1 MKISVFG
8 AGYVGLVT
16 GTCLAEIGHE
26 VSIFDI
32 DSTKLKLLQKGEVP
46 IHEPGLEKIFKKNL
60 NSNGISIQPNPLR
73 ALDFSDAYF
82 VCVGTPQFN
91 NGKPNL
97 KYLYSVC
104 RSIKKYII
112 KNDIQKNKFIVLK
125 STIPPGT
132 IADINS
138 NIFSDDSFSNIHIGS
153 NPEFLREGN
162 AVFDF
167 MNSDRIVIGSDS
179 KRFIN
184 KIKKIYEPF
193 KKSTNILVT
202 DPQSSEIIKYA
213 SNAFL
218 ATKISFI
225 NEISKLSDKVGGDI
239 DDISYGM
246 GLDKRIG
253 NLFLSAGLGYGGSC
267 FPKDT
272 RGLAY
277 TFSKNNIRNE
287 IIESVIKVNDLQ
299 KDYFI
304 NKIFKRFSKKDLI
317 NKSVLVLGTAFK
329 PNTDDIRESV
339 GLELIKKISPLV
351 KKVSVFEPVARKN
364 SIKELSNLINV
375 SFQNTKEPRISN
387 EYDFLIISTEY
398 PEFANISVNKL
409 LNLKDKLIF
418 DGRNILNKNKLLSA
432 GIEYYGIGK

>member
-1 MKISVFG
+1 
-8 AGYVGLVT
+8 
-16 GTCLAEIGHE
+16 
-26 VSIFDI
+26 
-32 DSTKLKLLQKGEVP
+32 
-46 IHEPGLEKIFKKNL
+46 
-60 NSNGISIQPNPLR
+60 
-73 ALDFSDAYF
+73 
-82 VCVGTPQFN
+82 
-91 NGKPNL
+91 
-97 KYLYSVC
+97 
-104 RSIKKYII
+104 
-112 KNDIQKNKFIVLK
+112 
-125 STIPPGT
+125 
-132 IADINS
+132 
-138 NIFSDDSFSNIHIGS
+138 
-153 NPEFLREGN
+153 
-162 AVFDF
+162 
-167 MNSDRIVIGSDS
+167 
-179 KRFIN
+179 
-184 KIKKIYEPF
+184 
-193 KKSTNILVT
+193 
-202 DPQSSEIIKYA
+202 
-213 SNAFL
+213 
-218 ATKISFI
+218 
-225 NEISKLSDKVGGDI
+225 
-239 DDISYGM
+239 M

-253 NLFLSAGLGYGGSC
+253 NLFLNAGLGYGGSC

-277 TFSKNNIRNE
+277 TFSKNNIPNE

-329 PNTDDIRESV
+329 PNTDYIRESV

>member
-1 MKISVFG
+1 
-8 AGYVGLVT
+8 
-16 GTCLAEIGHE
+16 
-26 VSIFDI
+26 
-32 DSTKLKLLQKGEVP
+32 
-46 IHEPGLEKIFKKNL
+46 
-60 NSNGISIQPNPLR
+60 
-73 ALDFSDAYF
+73 
-82 VCVGTPQFN
+82 
-91 NGKPNL
+91 
-97 KYLYSVC
+97 
-104 RSIKKYII
+104 
-112 KNDIQKNKFIVLK
+112 
-125 STIPPGT
+125 
-132 IADINS
+132 
-138 NIFSDDSFSNIHIGS
+138 
-153 NPEFLREGN
+153 
-162 AVFDF
+162 
-167 MNSDRIVIGSDS
+167 
-179 KRFIN
+179 
-184 KIKKIYEPF
+184 
-193 KKSTNILVT
+193 
-202 DPQSSEIIKYA
+202 
-213 SNAFL
+213 
-218 ATKISFI
+218 
-225 NEISKLSDKVGGDI
+225 
-239 DDISYGM
+239 M

-253 NLFLSAGLGYGGSC
+253 NLFLNAGLGYGGSC

-277 TFSKNNIRNE
+277 TFSKNNIPNE

>member
-1 MKISVFG
+1 M
-8 AGYVGLVT
+8 T
-16 GTCLAEIGHE
+16 
-26 VSIFDI
+26 
-32 DSTKLKLLQKGEVP
+32 
-46 IHEPGLEKIFKKNL
+46 
-60 NSNGISIQPNPLR
+60 
-73 ALDFSDAYF
+73 
-82 VCVGTPQFN
+82 
-91 NGKPNL
+91 
-97 KYLYSVC
+97 YL
-104 RSIKKYII
+104 
-112 KNDIQKNKFIVLK
+112 
-125 STIPPGT
+125 
-132 IADINS
+132 
-138 NIFSDDSFSNIHIGS
+138 
-153 NPEFLREGN
+153 
-162 AVFDF
+162 
-167 MNSDRIVIGSDS
+167 
-179 KRFIN
+179 
-184 KIKKIYEPF
+184 
-193 KKSTNILVT
+193 
-202 DPQSSEIIKYA
+202 
-213 SNAFL
+213 
-218 ATKISFI
+218 
-225 NEISKLSDKVGGDI
+225 
-239 DDISYGM
+239 GM

-253 NLFLSAGLGYGGSC
+253 NLFLNAGLGYGGSC

-277 TFSKNNIRNE
+277 TFSKNNIPNE

-418 DGRNILNKNKLLSA
+418 DGRNILNKDKLLSA